1 MSKLTIKQEG
11 SQTSIF
17 IDDKKI
23 DRVYEYH
30 VSEKVGEPAKATISF
45 YPTEKDIE
53 VNNVFNN

>member
-11 SQTSIF
+11 SHALIF

-30 VSEKVGEPAKATISF
+30 VSGKVGESPKATISF

>member
-11 SQTSIF
+11 PQTLIF

-30 VSEKVGEPAKATISF
+30 VSGKVGEPAKATISF

>member
-11 SQTSIF
+11 SQALIF
-17 IDDKKI
+17 IDDNKI

-30 VSEKVGEPAKATISF
+30 VSGKVGEAPKATISF

-53 VNNVFNN
+53 VNDVFNN